1 MELYFYL
8 VCFLRKFLVFPT
20 YQRTLCGLY
29 LHRFLACIARASSR
43 LLQPCKCCGITGRL
57 KSERET
63 HSKRIADLTTVV
75 HVAKVEVHVVR
86 VAIAAL
92 RTRLIEGQRAKSLVY
107 NLLALIHFYFRFLS
121 LSLLRKIKHINS
133 L

>member
-1 MELYFYL
+1 MLFEKVSRFPNISKNT
-8 VCFLRKFLVFPT
+8 LRLISSPFS
-20 YQRTLCGLY
+20 C
-29 LHRFLACIARASSR
+29 LHRPGFFTASTAMQMLR
-43 LLQPCKCCGITGRL
+43 ITGRL

-63 HSKRIADLTTVV
+63 HSKRIADLTAVV

-86 VAIAAL
+86 IAIAAL